1 MKKILFVAQNLQ
13 IGGVQ
18 RALVNM
24 LDFMSPGDDVR
35 LFVFG
40 NGPLHSEIPQNVKV
54 TYGKCLLRLVATPFE
69 VVLKSCN
76 LVDIF
81 LRGML
86 MICVRIIGSEKLY
99 AMLLKNYLQ
108 EEEFDVAISY
118 FTDVPHNY
126 FNQGTTQYVSDY
138 VKAKEKIAWVHTDPM
153 LSNFDRDVCVYRFRN
168 MDRIV
173 CVSEAIRKKTK
184 QLLPEYAHKMFVYH
198 NRFNEAKIRGL
209 AKAYSVPYSNKVYN
223 VVTVGRIDDCSKR
236 INGIV
241 ELCARL
247 KAEKITQFH
256 WYVIGEGPDLSQNQ
270 ALSEELFLAD
280 VLTFCGAEKNPYPY
294 IQHADLFALYS
305 AYEGFPMVVGEAQAL
320 GTYVL
325 TTNYAAAKEQISPEQ
340 GIIAENDE
348 EFYQELKRLILCQN

>member
-24 LDFMSPGDDVR
+24 LDIMPPEDDVR

-40 NGPLHSEIPQNVKV
+40 DGPLRSEMPQHVK
-54 TYGKCLLRLVATPFE
+54 TTCGKRLLRLVATPFE
-69 VVLKSCN
+69 VVLRSHN

-81 LRGML
+81 LRCML
-86 MICVRIIGSEKLY
+86 MMCVRIIGSEKLY

-108 EEEFDVAISY
+108 DEEFDIAISY

-138 VKAKEKIAWVHTDPM
+138 AKAKEKIAWVHTDPV
-153 LSNFDRDVCVYRFRN
+153 LSNFERNMCLYRFRN

-173 CVSEAIRKKTK
+173 CVSEAIRKKAE

-198 NRFNEAKIRGL
+198 NRFNKAKIRDL
-209 AKAYSVPYSNKVYN
+209 AKAYTVPYSNEVYN
-223 VVTVGRIDDCSKR
+223 IVTVGRIDDCSKR

-241 ELCARL
+241 QLCARL
-247 KAEKITQFH
+247 KSERVAQFH
-256 WYVIGEGPDLSQNQ
+256 WFIIGEGPDLSKNQ
-270 ALSEELFLAD
+270 TLAEELSVTD
-280 VLTFCGAEKNPYPY
+280 VLTFCGAAKNPYPY
-294 IQHADLFALYS
+294 IRHANLFALYS
-305 AYEGFPMVVGEAQAL
+305 AYEGYPMVIGEAQVL
-320 GTYVL
+320 DTFIL

-340 GIIAENDE
+340 GIIAEDDE
-348 EFYQELKRLILCQN
+348 EFYQELKRLIQCQN

>member
-1 MKKILFVAQNLQ
+1 MKKILFVAQNMQ

-24 LDFMSPGDDVR
+24 LDAMPPEDDVH

-40 NGPLHSEIPQNVKV
+40 DGPLYSEIPQYIKV
-54 TYGKCLLRLVATPFE
+54 TSGKRLLRLVATPFE
-69 VVLKSCN
+69 VVLRSRK
-76 LVDIF
+76 VIDIF

-108 EEEFDVAISY
+108 DEEFDVAISY

-126 FNQGTTQYVSDY
+126 FNQGTTQYVSDHA
-138 VKAKEKIAWVHTDPM
+138 KAQEKIAWVHTDPD
-153 LSNFDRDVCVYRFRN
+153 LSNFDRDMCVYRFRN

-173 CVSEAIRKKTK
+173 CVSEAIRKKTEL
-184 QLLPEYAHKMFVYH
+184 LLPEYAHKMFVYH
-198 NRFNEAKIRGL
+198 NRFNEAKIRSL
-209 AKAYSVPYSNKVYN
+209 AHAYTVSYSDDVYN
-223 VVTVGRIDDCSKR
+223 IVTVGRIDDASKR
-236 INGIV
+236 IQGIV
-241 ELCARL
+241 KLCARL
-247 KAEKITQFH
+247 KAENVTDFH
-256 WYVIGEGPDLSQNQ
+256 WYIVGEGPDLAKNQ
-270 ALSEELFLAD
+270 ALAEEMSVTD
-280 VLTFCGAEKNPYPY
+280 MLTFCGAEKNPYPY
-294 IQHADLFALYS
+294 IQSADIFALYS

-340 GIIAENDE
+340 GMIAENDE
-348 EFYQELKRLILCQN
+348 EFYQELKRLILCRS